1 MTTWVHRDPNVSTT
15 VEYRIERERHYHSW
29 ELVGA
34 CRALSELDDR
44 LLAVHDEDKEAG
56 RTGQRYRVM
65 RVVTVRTE
73 ECVAFSRSSE
83 A

>member
-1 MTTWVHRDPNVSTT
+1 MNTAWVHRDPNVSTDVT
-15 VEYRIERERHYHSW
+15 YRIERERHYLSW

-34 CRALSELDDR
+34 CNALSELNDR
-44 LLAVHDEDKEAG
+44 LLAVHDEDKEEG

-73 ECVAFSRSSE
+73 ECVAFAR
-83 A
+83 